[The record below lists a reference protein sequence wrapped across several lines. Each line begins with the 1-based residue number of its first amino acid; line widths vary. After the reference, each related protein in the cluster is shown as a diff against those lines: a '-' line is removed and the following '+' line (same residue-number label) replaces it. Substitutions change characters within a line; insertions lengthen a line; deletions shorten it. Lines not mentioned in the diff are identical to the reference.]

1 MGDPKKPKKKFAR
14 PRHPW
19 RRQRIEEESAIK
31 EEYGLK
37 NMREIWKMKSFLGRY
52 LDEAKEL
59 IAATTEQSKKEE
71 KQMVE
76 KLGKYGFI
84 AQGAGLDNVLSLTL
98 RDILERR
105 LQTQV
110 YKKGFAKSMNQARQ
124 FIVHQ
129 HITVNGTKISS
140 PSHMVTVA
148 EETQIGFSP
157 SSTLSNAEHPERQI
171 NSEAQAKKEKKKQE
185 RAEREKFKGRRD
197 QRGGQRGRGQRD
209 FRNHGQRKE
218 APKQEAKESAKPK
231 SKE

>member
-124 FIVHQ
+124 FIVHH
-129 HITVNGTKISS
+129 HITVAGKKITS
-140 PSHMVTVA
+140 PSYLVA
-148 EETQIGFSP
+148 LEEEPQIAFAVHSQLQDEG
-157 SSTLSNAEHPERQI
+157 HPERTPI
-171 NSEAQAKKEKKKQE
+171 EKKVKPM
-185 RAEREKFKGRRD
+185 REKKPVRRK
-197 QRGGQRGRGQRD
+197 QRGR
-209 FRNHGQRKE
+209 
-218 APKQEAKESAKPK
+218 
-231 SKE
+231 